1 MIALTIF
8 SDVVILSYFYVRFYH
23 IYIFFD
29 LVAGTWFIWCTF
41 MMYLTDYD
49 YDVHDYDVHDY
60 DVRDYDV
67 PYCVHT
73 HCLISFHCLT
83 TC

>member
-23 IYIFFD
+23 IFFVD
-29 LVAGTWFIWCTF
+29 LIAGTWLIWCTF

-49 YDVHDYDVHDY
+49 YDVHDYDV
-60 DVRDYDV
+60 R
-67 PYCVHT
+67 YCVQT
-73 HCLISFHCLT
+73 HRLISFHCLT

>member
-8 SDVVILSYFYVRFYH
+8 SDVVILSYFYVRFYR
-23 IYIFFD
+23 IFYFIFFFD

-49 YDVHDYDVHDY
+49 VHDYS
-60 DVRDYDV
+60 V

-73 HCLISFHCLT
+73 HRLISFHCLT